1 MANKQLTADITN
13 AFGPSGYEE
22 DVVEVIKRYTTD
34 FQVKVD
40 PMHNVYARFKQEASD
55 QPVIQLDAHS
65 DELGFMV
72 QSIRANGMIDFLNL
86 GGWILTNVPAHQV
99 VIKNGRGEYVK
110 GITSSKPPHFM
121 SAAEKSKYPEQS
133 DITIDVGA
141 TSRDEVMNL
150 FGIQPGDPIMP
161 DVTCLYNPVSKV
173 FMSKAFDNRI
183 GCQCIIETMENLK
196 NVKLQINPVG
206 AFAAQE
212 EVGCRGAKVT
222 AQVVKPDFAIVFEG
236 SPSDDF
242 FTDQFTAQCRL
253 KHGVQIRVID
263 GGMIS
268 HAGFLRYAKKIAEA
282 KQIPYQIGVRRS
294 GSTDGSAIHTANHA
308 VPCLVLGI
316 PTRYAH
322 THYCYLAE
330 EDLDATIRLATEIIK
345 SLNAETMKEITG
357 C

>member
-1 MANKQLTADITN
+1 MANRKLTAALTN

-22 DVVEVIKRYTTD
+22 DVVQVIKEYTKD
-34 FQVKVD
+34 FQVEVD
-40 PMHNVYARFKQEASD
+40 PMHNVYARFKEEQKGK
-55 QPVIQLDAHS
+55 PVIMLDAHT
-65 DELGFMV
+65 DEVGFMV
-72 QSIRANGMIDFLNL
+72 QAIRGNGLIDFLNL
-86 GGWILTNVPAHQV
+86 GGWVTTNIPAHQV
-99 VIKNGRGEYVK
+99 VIKNSK
-110 GITSSKPPHFM
+110 GQYIKGLTTSKPPHFM
-121 SAAEKSKYPEQS
+121 TPAERNKTLEQT
-133 DITIDVGA
+133 DISIDVGA
-141 TSRDEVMNL
+141 TSRDEVINL

-161 DVTCLYNPVSKV
+161 DVTCEFNEINGV

-183 GCQCIIETMENLK
+183 GCQCIIETMEN
-196 NVKLQINPVG
+196 VKAEQLDVNIVG

-242 FTDQFTAQCRL
+242 FTDQYTAQCRL

-268 HAGFLRYAKKIAEA
+268 HAGFLRYAKKIAD
-282 KQIPYQIGVRRS
+282 QHNIPYQIGVRRS
-294 GSTDGSAIHTANHA
+294 GSTDGSAIHTSHKA
-308 VPCLVLGI
+308 VPTLVLGI

-330 EDLDATIRLATEIIK
+330 EDLDATIKLATEIVK
-345 SLNAETMKEITG
+345 SLNSETIREITG
-357 C
+357 L